1 MNLSESI
8 KALGLPKVL
17 KSLYPNLVGVNFDD
31 VSFHLSFDQTGF
43 ENLSGNSQWAFAIG
57 QLPIL
62 YIIGN
67 AAEISEKLD
76 PLLLVNGIDKSTSFV
91 SPSLKGI
98 TFWQADGFKIE
109 LVNSKPEENILIV
122 TQDVSSEPVD
132 SSIFKK
138 TEFASE
144 LSSVNW
150 ISGINPLF
158 SEKSIPDNK
167 KSLKHFDLCPL
178 HFHEDSDE
186 YILIPLKV
194 FEYAK
199 PIIEYIIR
207 CNGGFEMFTAQ
218 QVDGWENA
226 HTGRLFAIGFLPEV
240 SCIRINRIIANSSE
254 ERIDKLTGI
263 HPKSDLINSIVRGLE
278 SPIYAEGEG
287 VISDGRLIG
296 MGPEAS
302 NVVGFDSEVI
312 HFIKI
317 FKKIVLQFNPD
328 EQFLNLSSNSITMW
342 LDENP
347 EETITFDVEN
357 TFTLIL
363 SKGESLY
370 RINILPSD
378 LSFGWNENPELSLE
392 SDPKV
397 VFSRAIELASIP
409 VGEVNAIDKSS
420 SVQSE
425 VNLKKDKQTF
435 IQNSL
440 DDQLQEKSDKKRHS
454 YMRWI
459 WGCLALILL
468 LLLLK
473 NCEFNPDSKYYY
485 ERGLNKYDSGKIE
498 KAEKDFGRAINLDN
512 SYSDAYEARGE
523 LYLESERFQEA
534 RYDFD
539 QLIRIDENNWYAYY
553 LRGLTHMKLAN
564 SQYSDYNRKAIN
576 DFTKSI
582 ELNSTSVNGR
592 SYYQRASVF
601 KSLGDERSCEDF
613 YTACDF
619 EIFDACEI
627 VDNEC
632 RPKSGSLPYENIF
645 GPGVYTGE
653 DEAVFVYNNKC
664 TRDAVVTI
672 KSTRTRRAIRSV
684 YVRSGDEITMT
695 NIPVGFY
702 TVEILHGLKWTTRK
716 YNRGAFSEEE
726 KAIIVNKIWRYTSRQ
741 DFGGL
746 DDCVFGGDLSSDDIT
761 LDEYFNK

>member
-31 VSFHLSFDQTGF
+31 VRFHLSFDQTGF

-76 PLLLVNGIDKSTSFV
+76 HLLLVNGIDKSTSFV
-91 SPSLKGI
+91 SPSSKGI

-122 TQDVSSEPVD
+122 TQDVSSESVD

-144 LSSVNW
+144 ISSVNW

-194 FEYAK
+194 FEYAS

-263 HPKSDLINSIVRGLE
+263 HPKSDLINSIVIGLE

-317 FKKIVLQFNPD
+317 YKKIVLQFNPD
-328 EQFLNLSSNSITMW
+328 EQFLNLSSNSIIMW

-347 EETITFDVEN
+347 EETITFDVES

-370 RINILPSD
+370 RLNILPSD
-378 LSFGWNENPELSLE
+378 LSFGWNKKPELSLE
-392 SDPKV
+392 SYPKV
-397 VFSRAIELASIP
+397 VFSRAIEIASIP
-409 VGEVNAIDKSS
+409 VGEVNAIDESS

-425 VNLKKDKQTF
+425 DNLKKDKQTF

-534 RYDFD
+534 LYDFD

-645 GPGVYTGE
+645 GPGVYTGNGQ
-653 DEAVFVYNNKC
+653 YGYTNNCDK
-664 TRDAVVTI
+664 DAVVTL
-672 KSTRTRRAIRSV
+672 KSLRTKRAVRSV
-684 YVRSGDEITMT
+684 FIRSGDKYLIDKIPRGSYRVSILYGEEWLDKTNDRGRFNVGERAEVIDGIMT
-695 NIPVGFY
+695 YSG
-702 TVEILHGLKWTTRK
+702 
-716 YNRGAFSEEE
+716 RGE
-726 KAIIVNKIWRYTSRQ
+726 KKSLQ
-741 DFGGL
+741 
-746 DDCVFGGDLSSDDIT
+746 DCVIGGTISGSDISI
-761 LDEYFNK
+761 DEYFNR

>member
-1 MNLSESI
+1 MNLLDSI
-8 KALGLPKVL
+8 KSQGLPKVL
-17 KSLYPNLVGVNFDD
+17 KSLFPNLVGVNFDD
-31 VSFHLSFDQTGF
+31 ARFHLSFDQTGF
-43 ENLSGNSQWAFAIG
+43 ENSSGSSQWAFAIG

-67 AAEISEKLD
+67 DAEISEKLD
-76 PLLLVNGIDKSTSFV
+76 HLLLVNGIDKSTSFV
-91 SPSLKGI
+91 SPSSKGI

-109 LVNSKPEENILIV
+109 LVNSKAEENILIV
-122 TQDVSSEPVD
+122 TQDVSAEPVD

-178 HFHEDSDE
+178 HFHEDVDE

-194 FEYAK
+194 FEYAT

-226 HTGRLFAIGFLPEV
+226 YTGRLFAIGFLPEV

-263 HPKSDLINSIVRGLE
+263 HPKSDLINSIVLGLE
-278 SPIYAEGEG
+278 SPIYGEGEG
-287 VISDGRLIG
+287 AVSDGRLIG

-302 NVVGFDSEVI
+302 NVVGFNSNVNQ
-312 HFIKI
+312 FIKTY
-317 FKKIVLQFNPD
+317 KTIVLRFNPD
-328 EQFLNLSSNSITMW
+328 EEFLKLSSSSITMW

-347 EETITFDVEN
+347 EETISFDVEN

-370 RINILPSD
+370 RLNILPSD

-392 SDPKV
+392 SNSKV
-397 VFSRAIELASIP
+397 VFSKAIEIASIP
-409 VGEVNAIDKSS
+409 VGEVNAIDESS
-420 SVQSE
+420 SVESE
-425 VNLKKDKQTF
+425 DNLKKDKQTF
-435 IQNSL
+435 IKNSL

-498 KAEKDFGRAINLDN
+498 KAEKDFSRAINLDN

-534 RYDFD
+534 LYDFD

-582 ELNSTSVNGR
+582 ELNSTGINGR

-601 KSLGDERSCEDF
+601 KIIGDERSCEDF

-627 VDNEC
+627 IDNEC
-632 RPKSGSLPYENIF
+632 RPKSGALPYENIF
-645 GPGVYTGE
+645 GSGVYTGGAE
-653 DEAVFVYNNKC
+653 FVYTNVC
-664 TRDAVVTI
+664 DEDAVVTL
-672 KSTRTRRAIRSV
+672 KSLSTRRAIRSV
-684 YVRSGDEITMT
+684 YVRAGEEWRMDEIP
-695 NIPVGFY
+695 IGVY
-702 TVEILHGLKWTTRK
+702 KVEILHGSKWISQK
-716 YNRGAFSEEE
+716 YERGAFMEGERASV
-726 KAIIVNKIWRYTSRQ
+726 VNDVWRYTSRTTTA
-741 DFGGL
+741 GL
-746 DDCVFGGDLSSDDIT
+746 KDCIYGGDLSSDDIT
-761 LDEYFNK
+761 IDEYFNR